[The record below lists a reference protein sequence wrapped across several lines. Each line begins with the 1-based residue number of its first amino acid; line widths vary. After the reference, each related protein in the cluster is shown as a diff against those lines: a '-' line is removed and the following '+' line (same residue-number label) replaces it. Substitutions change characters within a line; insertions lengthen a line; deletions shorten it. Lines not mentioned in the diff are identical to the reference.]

1 MNGDSELELGSAQHQ
16 VPSDQ
21 RQILCLSGGGYR
33 GLYTALVLEALEEWA
48 KRPLT
53 EVFDVIAG
61 TSIGGLIAAALALNM
76 PAASIRATIEAHG
89 PAIFDQRAGWG
100 RFRLPVRNPIRALYR
115 ARYSQRPLRQAIDV
129 IFGAG
134 ANILLSSVSTPLIMP
149 AVNLRTGAPV
159 VLLSAGLAGKG
170 ASDLGLRD
178 ALLATSAAPAFFPPH
193 RAARGTFV
201 DGGLVANAPE
211 LVAVTETIRRLGC
224 QLDDV
229 RVLSVGTAGSPHATR
244 RPDGAPGVIAW
255 LVARGLVQLTLSAQ
269 EQLAVDQCG
278 VLLRERYLRLDHL
291 PAPADRARIGLD
303 EVTEASTEALHRA
316 AEITINALSG
326 SNRSAIRRFLSH
338 RSQGPRRPP
347 IG

>member
-1 MNGDSELELGSAQHQ
+1 MMNGAGQLELGTAQHQ

-33 GLYTALVLEALEEWA
+33 GLYTALVLEALEERA

-76 PAASIRATIEAHG
+76 PAASIRAAIEAHG

-100 RFRLPVRNPIRALYR
+100 QLRLPVRNPIRALYR

-134 ANILLSSVSTPLIMP
+134 ANILLSNVSTPLIMP
-149 AVNLRTGAPV
+149 AVNLRTGAPI

-193 RAARGTFV
+193 RAAGGTFV

-211 LVAVTETIRRLGC
+211 LARLP
-224 QLDDV
+224 QLARDFGKFRHDHEHNYLFSLQPHSISPSQVSGFKMTWHRVVSGIIDV
-229 RVLSVGTAGSPHATR
+229 RA
-244 RPDGAPGVIAW
+244 
-255 LVARGLVQLTLSAQ
+255 
-269 EQLAVDQCG
+269 
-278 VLLRERYLRLDHL
+278 
-291 PAPADRARIGLD
+291 
-303 EVTEASTEALHRA
+303 AL
-316 AEITINALSG
+316 
-326 SNRSAIRRFLSH
+326 
-338 RSQGPRRPP
+338 
-347 IG
+347 